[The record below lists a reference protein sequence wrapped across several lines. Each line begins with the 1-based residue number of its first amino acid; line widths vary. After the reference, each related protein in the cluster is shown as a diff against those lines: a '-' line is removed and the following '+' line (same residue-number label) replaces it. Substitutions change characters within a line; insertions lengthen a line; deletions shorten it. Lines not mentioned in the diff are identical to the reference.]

1 MRVKDIM
8 SAGTHE
14 QTWLRRQKCSGF
26 HDCGALPVL
35 EADHS
40 RSGFALNPLERIS
53 RHIDPIRKGEA
64 DAPTREKRPETRE
77 FAVVQSKLNLLG
89 EQFRDARQDAL
100 QRRRGIEDLI
110 QRLQE
115 AVLLF
120 DVSGRLTMAGDP
132 AERLLGKS
140 RDQMLGR
147 RIEEIF
153 PDSTVL
159 GALIQQAVQRR
170 EPVRDRII
178 ASDRD
183 GTGKTRL
190 LLNLEILR
198 NSDHQRMGTLVTL
211 HDAETRRQLELQLDV
226 SSRLAAISRLTG
238 GVAHEIKNP
247 LNSIALHVEVL
258 KSKLEPDDPEVNVI
272 LKEIKR
278 LDHIV
283 KTFLSFN
290 QPISIQ
296 AKPFDLSQLAEE
308 VIDLIGPE
316 ARSKGIE
323 IERQLDD
330 PQWINGDGQILKQAV
345 LNVVMNALDAMNP
358 GGHLVI
364 GTACADSECSLS
376 VSDDGPGIPR
386 EIQDKIFNLYFST
399 KKSGSGIGLAMTFRL
414 VQLHSGSIGFSSE
427 PGKGTSFVLRFPA
440 LTASRAP
447 SAVPSRQVRSHT
459 QNVEVTVNRA

>member
-1 MRVKDIM
+1 M
-8 SAGTHE
+8 
-14 QTWLRRQKCSGF
+14 
-26 HDCGALPVL
+26 L
-35 EADHS
+35 EGDHL
-40 RSGFALNPLERIS
+40 RSGFVLNPLERIS
-53 RHIDPIRKGEA
+53 RHIDLVREGEA
-64 DAPTREKRPETRE
+64 DAPIREKRSETRE
-77 FAVVQSKLNLLG
+77 FAVVQSKLG

-178 ASDRD
+178 AIDRD

-247 LNSIALHVEVL
+247 LNAIALHVEVL

-278 LDHIV
+278 LDHVV

-290 QPISIQ
+290 QPISIE
-296 AKPFDLSQLAEE
+296 AKPFDLSRLAEE

-330 PQWINGDGQILKQAV
+330 PQWINGDGQILNQAV
-345 LNVVMNALDAMNP
+345 LNVVMNALEAMNP

-364 GTACADSECSLS
+364 ATAACADSECSLS
-376 VSDDGPGIPR
+376 VTDDGPGIPP

-440 LTASRAP
+440 LTAIDGGRA
-447 SAVPSRQVRSHT
+447 VGQVHS
-459 QNVEVTVNRA
+459 